1 MSVESEVVQK
11 ETKKLLFNF
20 DTSKYELIRTDTMK
34 GWEGDDEQPV
44 SYSLC
49 KKEGKPALL
58 LAYDYYKNKDM
69 EALSTQRYNEMK
81 EMAKDAKK
89 FDEKEFMVT
98 KEKGDLSLKSIQVKE
113 GSNIRYFIDDNAGG
127 VFEVYINEDG
137 FTDNEMKNL
146 LGSFEISNVDD
157 KA

>member
-1 MSVESEVVQK
+1 MKKRIAIMTLVGTIGAYASQGKNTAIKKVATSVESEVVQK
-11 ETKKLLFNF
+11 ESKKLLFNF

-89 FDEKEFMVT
+89 FDGKEFTVT
-98 KEKGDLSLKSIQVKE
+98 KEKG
-113 GSNIRYFIDDNAGG
+113 GFISKI
-127 VFEVYINEDG
+127 Y
-137 FTDNEMKNL
+137 
-146 LGSFEISNVDD
+146 SS
-157 KA
+157 